1 MFKITS
7 NLRLILF
14 TFACTAAV
22 NNSAVNSVL
31 TLMAPRRAAS
41 FAFAYMSNYLMRIY
55 QRCEICVDKFNMGFF
70 PFSLLFWQRDKS
82 IHGVKVCQCE
92 CHASLL
98 PRPCS
103 PVCAWFW
110 GSNTHAHT
118 CVYVLKVMSNGLIN
132 PLVWLQAATATATV
146 MAAAMAL
153 VVAPHN
159 R

>member
-7 NLRLILF
+7 NLLLSLF

-31 TLMAPRRAAS
+31 TLMASSRAAS

-55 QRCEICVDKFNMGFF
+55 QRCEICVDKFNMGFFPFSLF

-103 PVCAWFW
+103 PVCA
-110 GSNTHAHT
+110 
-118 CVYVLKVMSNGLIN
+118 
-132 PLVWLQAATATATV
+132 
-146 MAAAMAL
+146 
-153 VVAPHN
+153 
-159 R
+159 